1 MDEHQTA
8 QKALRPTQ
16 GGVALIQ
23 VADEISRLR
32 QKLESSKEDRQAAS
46 LVKDYGLNVML
57 MLLKKGARLH
67 EHRTKGPLTVHVVSG
82 FVLFVAANSHNELAA
97 GTIVAVDRDVPH
109 RLEALEESVLLLTT
123 ALG

>member
-8 QKALRPTQ
+8 LKALRPTH
-16 GGVALIQ
+16 GGVAFIEL
-23 VADEISRLR
+23 ADELTRLR
-32 QKLESSKEDRQAAS
+32 QRLESSKEDRQAAS

-67 EHRTKGPLTVHVVSG
+67 EHRTKGPLTVQVVAG
-82 FVLFVAANSHNELAA
+82 VVRFVVANSHNELAA
-97 GTIVAVDRDVPH
+97 GTIVAVDREVPH
-109 RLEALEESVLLLTT
+109 SVEALEESVLLLTT